1 MLAILSI
8 KYEYEKTIFPLKIKL
23 FFKALTVGTMK
34 EISLYSLFY
43 ILFLYS
49 EYKIARVFKLKLV
62 NNRWDGMSWVL
73 MRINQLALVFY
84 RQSG

>member
-8 KYEYEKTIFPLKIKL
+8 KYEYEKPISPLKKNFTL
-23 FFKALTVGTMK
+23 KVFQLSQDEKK
-34 EISLYSLFY
+34 SLYSLFY

-49 EYKIARVFKLKLV
+49 EYKITRVFKLKLV
-62 NNRWDGMSWVL
+62 NNRWDGISWVL
-73 MRINQLALVFY
+73 MRINKLELVFY